1 MATARIASLHVYPV
15 KSCLGM
21 DLRDVRVVATGF
33 EWDRRWMIVDA
44 AGRFLTQRERP
55 RLTAISASVSGGRL
69 RLTTEGQPPLVLDLQ
84 HDGLRRR
91 VRIWKHEAAAIDA
104 GDDAADWLL
113 ALMGEPMRLVRVV
126 EGELIEADPAYAGP
140 GPNPINFSDGYPI
153 LMISRASL
161 EDLNRR
167 LPAPLPMNR
176 FRPNIVIEGV
186 APYAEDAMTVF
197 RFGRVALRGVKH
209 CTRCAT
215 TTTDQQSGAR
225 DPRQEPL
232 RTLRS
237 YRYDRKLKGVA
248 FGQNCTIKGG
258 VGEALA
264 VGAELE
270 IDPYQV

>member
-21 DLRDVRVVATGF
+21 DLRDVRIVHTGF

-44 AGRFLTQRERP
+44 NSRFVTQRERP
-55 RLTAISASVSGGRL
+55 RLTAISAAVGGGRL
-69 RLTTEGQPPLVLDLQ
+69 RLTTEGQPPLVLDTQ
-84 HDGLRRR
+84 HDGPRRR

-126 EGELIEADPAYAGP
+126 EGELLQADPEYAGP
-140 GPNPINFSDGYPI
+140 GANPVNFSDGYPI

-161 EDLNRR
+161 EDLNPR

-176 FRPNIVIEGV
+176 FRPNIVIEGLP
-186 APYAEDAMTVF
+186 PYAEDAMTVF

-209 CTRCAT
+209 CTRCSI
-215 TTTDQQSGAR
+215 TTTDQASGAR
-225 DPRQEPL
+225 DLRQEPL
-232 RTLRS
+232 RTLKT
-237 YRYDRKLKGVA
+237 YRWDRKLKGVA
-248 FGQNCTIKGG
+248 FGQNCTVVGG
-258 VGEALA
+258 VGETLA
-264 VGAELE
+264 VGAELA

>member
-1 MATARIASLHVYPV
+1 VATARIASLHVYPV

-21 DLRDVRVVATGF
+21 ELRDVRIVPTGF
-33 EWDRRWMIVDA
+33 EWDRRWMIVDPN
-44 AGRFLTQRERP
+44 GRFLTQRERP
-55 RLTAISASVSGGRL
+55 HLTAISAAVSGGRL
-69 RLTTEGQPPLVLDLQ
+69 RLTTADQPPLVLELQ

-91 VRIWKHEAAAIDA
+91 VRIWGHDAAAIDA

-113 ALMGEPMRLVRVV
+113 ALMGEPLRLVRVD
-126 EGELIEADPAYAGP
+126 ENELIQASPEYAGP
-140 GPNPINFSDGYPI
+140 GPNPINFSDGYPL

-167 LPAPLPMNR
+167 LPAPIPMNR
-176 FRPNIVIEGV
+176 FRPNIVIEGMQ
-186 APYAEDAMTVF
+186 PYAEDAMTVF
-197 RFGRVALRGVKH
+197 RFGRVALRGVKR
-209 CTRCAT
+209 CTRCAI

-232 RTLRS
+232 RTLKT
-237 YRYDRKLKGVA
+237 YRYDRQLKGVA

-258 VGEALA
+258 VGEVLA

-270 IDPYQV
+270 IDPYQL